1 MDTRNP
7 TGYFTALFL
16 LTTSVLADQDPPHHA
31 QAQHAALTLQME
43 TGLPDFARPGD
54 PALAA
59 AIRQA
64 VTRQRDCDCTASVL
78 MAQTSNPPQ
87 PPATSLPWLYLFA
100 AMLVLSALAWRY
112 KYSIKSRIGSLV
124 RPAFTSGSKTASHPQ
139 GDITSW
145 ASDLRLFEPASAP
158 ATDLID
164 YNIDHGETAIELLQA
179 ETAKNPD
186 ASQIPWLLLLDAL
199 HRAGD
204 KTRYEQTRAH
214 CQQHFNLDMPHFEH
228 SAECPAAK
236 GLESYPH
243 VLDKLIRLWPASAQ
257 ADAYLDALIR
267 DCRGGNRV
275 GFDLDTYR
283 EIAIL
288 RAILQYEAEGIT
300 RLDR

>member
-1 MDTRNP
+1 MRIRNLS
-7 TGYFTALFL
+7 GYFTALFL
-16 LTTSVLADQDPPHHA
+16 LAANTLADQSPPQHTPV
-31 QAQHAALTLQME
+31 QHAALTLQME

-54 PALAA
+54 SALAA

-64 VTRQRDCDCTASVL
+64 VTQQRDCDCTASVL
-78 MAQTSNPPQ
+78 MTQTSKPPQ
-87 PPATSLPWLYLFA
+87 PSAISLSWLYLLA
-100 AMLVLSALAWRY
+100 SMLVLSALAWRY
-112 KYSIKSRIGSLV
+112 KYNLKNRIGNLV
-124 RPAFTSGSKTASHPQ
+124 HTAFKFSGKTASRPQ
-139 GDITSW
+139 DDITRW
-145 ASDLRLFEPASAP
+145 AADLRLFEPASAP

-164 YNIDHGETAIELLQA
+164 YSSDHGEAAIELLQA

-186 ASQIPWLLLLDAL
+186 ASPIPWLLLLDAL

-228 SAECPAAK
+228 SAERPATK
-236 GLESYPH
+236 GLEGYPH

-283 EIAIL
+283 EIALL
-288 RAILQYEAEGIT
+288 RAILQYETESIA